1 MQIFIEYEKCYSYY
15 LLILIHIC
23 SLFKRYKNMHYV
35 LKKFIDNIE
44 RTALEISFFFFNI
57 LYIVCYM
64 LYSKNCDGIIILFR
78 LFINCSFYFVS
89 F

>member
-44 RTALEISFFFFNI
+44 RTALEISFFFSISCI
-57 LYIVCYM
+57 LYVTYYIAKIVM
-64 LYSKNCDGIIILFR
+64 
-78 LFINCSFYFVS
+78 VS
-89 F
+89 

>member
-44 RTALEISFFFFNI
+44 RTALEISFFFFLTSCI
-57 LYIVCYM
+57 LYVTCYIAKIVM
-64 LYSKNCDGIIILFR
+64 
-78 LFINCSFYFVS
+78 VS
-89 F
+89 